1 MSDKYQGA
9 AAQASYGYGL
19 QIGEQIER
27 AAFDGLEVN
36 AMLDGIR
43 DVMQGE
49 QPQLDEAVIGAA
61 FQEITKQIEAKKAE
75 QHKEAM
81 VEGEN
86 FLAENAKRPEIN
98 KTETGLQYEVLV
110 EGEGESESPSA
121 TSKVQVHYEGTLISG
136 EVFDSSVQ
144 RGQPAEFLVN
154 GVIKGWTEALQ
165 RMKVGDKWK
174 LYVPHELAYGS
185 QGAGAAIPP
194 FAALVFE
201 VELLAVL
208 A

>member
-27 AAFDGLEVN
+27 AAFDGLKVD

-43 DVMQGE
+43 DVMSGAE
-49 QPQLDEAVIGAA
+49 PQLDEAVIGAA
-61 FQEITKQIEAKKAE
+61 FQEITKEIEAKKAE

-81 VEGEN
+81 AEGET
-86 FLAENAKRPEIN
+86 FLAENGQRPEIN

-110 EGEGESESPSA
+110 EGEGDTPTAS
-121 TSKVQVHYEGTLISG
+121 SKVQVHYEGTLISG

-144 RGQPAEFLVN
+144 RGEPAEFPVN

-174 LYVPHELAYGS
+174 LYIPQELAYGS

-201 VELLAVL
+201 VELLAIL
-208 A
+208 G

>member
-27 AAFDGLEVN
+27 AAFDGLEVD

-43 DVMQGE
+43 DVMQGAE
-49 QPQLDEAVIGAA
+49 PQLDDAVIGAA
-61 FQEITKQIEAKKAE
+61 FQEITKQIEAQKAE
-75 QHKEAM
+75 QHQEAM
-81 VEGEN
+81 AEGEK
-86 FLAENAKRPEIN
+86 FLAENSQRPEIN
-98 KTETGLQYEVLV
+98 ITESGLQYEVLT
-110 EGEGESESPSA
+110 EGDGESPQA
-121 TSKVQVHYEGTLISG
+121 DSKVQVHYEGTLISG
-136 EVFDSSVQ
+136 EMFDSSVK
-144 RGQPAEFLVN
+144 RGQPAEFPVN

-174 LYVPHELAYGS
+174 LYIPHELAYGS
-185 QGAGAAIPP
+185 QGAGNAIPP

-208 A
+208 S